1 MSEPEGGEF
10 QLRVRSA
17 TAADVPGVLPMV
29 AAICAMHEA
38 LDAERYGMLPDV
50 VGRYERWL
58 PQRAED
64 PRSVFLVGEDK
75 AGTLAGFLIASVE
88 ANIPIYRVS
97 EFGFIHDVWVEP
109 AFRGAGV
116 ARAMVEEAVKRFS
129 AMGVSQVRLETAIA
143 NHGARKLFKACGFR
157 AASTEMVWVG
167 AGEVSTKEAKGA
179 KGEGEGDAE

>member
-1 MSEPEGGEF
+1 MLIRG
-10 QLRVRSA
+10 A

-29 AAICAMHEA
+29 AAICAMHEV

-50 VGRYERWL
+50 VARYERWL

-64 PRSVFLVGEDK
+64 PRSVFLVAEAK
-75 AGTLAGFLIASVE
+75 TEAAQTEAEAPIEAETRTAAEAEQPGTLAGFLIASVE
-88 ANIPIYRVS
+88 ANIPIYRLS
-97 EFGFIHDVWVEP
+97 EFGFIHDLWVEP

-116 ARAMVEEAVKRFS
+116 ARALVGEAVRRFS

-157 AASTEMVWVG
+157 PATVEMVRS
-167 AGEVSTKEAKGA
+167 ESR
-179 KGEGEGDAE
+179 